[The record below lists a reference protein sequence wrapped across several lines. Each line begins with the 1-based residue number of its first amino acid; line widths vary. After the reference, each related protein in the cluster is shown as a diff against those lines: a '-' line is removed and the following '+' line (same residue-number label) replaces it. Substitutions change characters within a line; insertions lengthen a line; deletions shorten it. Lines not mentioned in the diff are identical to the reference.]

1 MDGIELCTD
10 RLSFSVAAYG
20 DCKPLLD
27 AASHAAPNRA
37 LMEFD
42 VCELICELVS
52 RADWV
57 TLTRRRDDVGDS
69 LSFGIDMR

>member
-20 DCKPLLD
+20 DCKPLAE
-27 AASHAAPNRA
+27 AASNAAPNRA

-42 VCELICELVS
+42 VCELVCELAS

>member
-20 DCKPLLD
+20 DCKPLVE

-37 LMEFD
+37 LMEVD
-42 VCELICELVS
+42 VCELVCELAS

>member
-1 MDGIELCTD
+1 MDGFELCPD
-10 RLSFSVAAYG
+10 RLSISVAAYG
-20 DCKPLLD
+20 ECKPIAE

-42 VCELICELVS
+42 VCELLCELAS

-57 TLTRRRDDVGDS
+57 TLTRRREDVGDS

>member
-1 MDGIELCTD
+1 MDELGLCPD
-10 RLSFSVAAYG
+10 RLSISVAAYG
-20 DCKPLLD
+20 ECKPIAE

-37 LMEFD
+37 LTEFD
-42 VCELICELVS
+42 VCELLCELAS

-57 TLTRRRDDVGDS
+57 TLTRRREDVGDS